1 MFQVYWTE
9 DIMAETLYHRRKSN
23 PFLSDEQVGGIRRRI
38 AETLGGNSLIT
49 GYRID
54 STLEYP
60 DLFDAHV
67 HCAAV
72 HGGMDVVLTANC
84 SDFEDRD
91 DLVYEIYNA
100 DDFFQLIDDSH
111 PLLVRQVM
119 HEQLA
124 YWVPRSGKS
133 LPEALREAGAPVFAE
148 RIRSYLQTTDVNR
161 VLTLE
166 SRG

>member
-1 MFQVYWTE
+1 M
-9 DIMAETLYHRRKSN
+9 
-23 PFLSDEQVGGIRRRI
+23 
-38 AETLGGNSLIT
+38 
-49 GYRID
+49 
-54 STLEYP
+54 
-60 DLFDAHV
+60 
-67 HCAAV
+67 
-72 HGGMDVVLTANC
+72 LTANC

-91 DLVYEIYNA
+91 DLVYEFYSA

-133 LPEALREAGAPVFAE
+133 LPEALREAGAHVFAE